1 MTKKE
6 IKEKLYFMEQ
16 YCKGM
21 ARNEAQKS
29 DEPMDYYQG
38 RSQVYDEMYQ
48 KLCDLDVK
56 I

>member
-6 IKEKLYFMEQ
+6 IKEKLYFMEE

-21 ARNEAQKS
+21 ARNEAHKS
-29 DEPMDYYQG
+29 DDVMDYFQG
-38 RSQVYDEMYQ
+38 RAQVYEEMYQ